1 MKERHIRVKK
11 NILSQLRVQ
20 MRVVTQGNNYLF
32 QIKANLKLSNKNKL
46 PSEYKEMQL
55 FIQDRNANVWSYV

>member
-1 MKERHIRVKK
+1 
-11 NILSQLRVQ
+11 

-46 PSEYKEMQL
+46 PSECKEMQL
-55 FIQDRNANVWSYV
+55 FIQDRNANVWSYVGAAGLPTDL